1 MEHIW
6 NEKYRPKKVD
16 DCILPDRLK
25 VIFQKFVDEKTI
37 PNLMLTGGPGTGKT
51 TVALAMCK
59 EIGLNYLFINSSEE
73 RGIDT
78 LRVKIKG
85 YASTVSLDGNKKVII
100 LDEADYITPEAQ
112 AALRGAMEEFSSNCS
127 FILTCNF
134 KSKLIEA
141 IHSRCSVID
150 FSLKN
155 GEKARIASLFYRK
168 LGSIL
173 SAEGVDFE
181 SKSLAKFV
189 ERYFPD
195 FRRTINELQ
204 RFSKFGKIDSGLLPQ
219 ISGTRLFDD
228 LIGFLREK
236 NFNSMRKW
244 VAENKDVDPS
254 ILYRQLYDGS
264 PDFVK
269 PESIPQMVIIL
280 AKYQYQSAF
289 VADQEINTVAMLT
302 EIMVDVDFNNV

>member
-269 PESIPQMVIIL
+269 PESIPQMIIIL

-302 EIMVDVDFNNV
+302 EIMVDVDFKNV